1 MEMYRI
7 AAAALD
13 AVGLREHYVERV
25 VNLVGSKFEEL
36 CNFKVFSRFFKWDT
50 ALARFCAV
58 THLRSSTQL
67 LQTVAV
73 KTLRVHS

>member
-36 CNFKVFSRFFKWDT
+36 CNFKVFSRLFKW
-50 ALARFCAV
+50 V
-58 THLRSSTQL
+58 TDASNFLLISMTSPHLR
-67 LQTVAV
+67 
-73 KTLRVHS
+73 

>member
-25 VNLVGSKFEEL
+25 GNLVGSKFEEL
-36 CNFKVFSRFFKWDT
+36 CNFKVFSRLFKW
-50 ALARFCAV
+50 V
-58 THLRSSTQL
+58 TDASNFLLISMTSPHLR
-67 LQTVAV
+67 
-73 KTLRVHS
+73 

>member
-1 MEMYRI
+1 MMEMYRI

-36 CNFKVFSRFFKWDT
+36 CNFKVFSIIFKWVT
-50 ALARFCAV
+50 A
-58 THLRSSTQL
+58 SSL
-67 LQTVAV
+67 F
-73 KTLRVHS
+73 